1 MFWRCFCGN
10 IRSINFWPTIN
21 DVFSIH
27 SSNTEDCHSPDCV
40 TLYLHDANWNNL
52 PIDKSVSIWKCCWAA
67 SVSTGGKRKYDE
79 LSHRTAVILP
89 GTSDGLRRREAYNS
103 EVRHLNRYGEVHLNA
118 SFRPSLELCQQWL
131 TATWVRE
138 CNDHRE
144 WSWMLLFESYRFARF
159 HCPSPDL
166 SAFSIC
172 QHPRSLLSRF
182 LSCEISEILQCL

>member
-79 LSHRTAVILP
+79 LSRENCCYLAWNQWWVTKKRSIQ
-89 GTSDGLRRREAYNS
+89 LRSKALE
-103 EVRHLNRYGEVHLNA
+103 
-118 SFRPSLELCQQWL
+118 SLW
-131 TATWVRE
+131 WGPPE
-138 CNDHRE
+138 CV
-144 WSWMLLFESYRFARF
+144 
-159 HCPSPDL
+159 L
-166 SAFSIC
+166 SAIAWTVQKKEDAIIDC
-172 QHPRSLLSRF
+172 LSLKGWNTTTTYETTIMGLLCRKA
-182 LSCEISEILQCL
+182 